1 MGLGIAVVHRVFS
14 GHSDI
19 SSMTDALCLLE
30 ERSCASEVRLRIFRG
45 HFGSHTVLKKEFAVL
60 QDAKLHISVINY
72 EFSI

>member
-1 MGLGIAVVHRVFS
+1 MGLGIAVIHRVLS

-19 SSMTDALCLLE
+19 SIMTDALCLLD

-45 HFGSHTVLKKEFAVL
+45 HFGSLTVLKKEFAVL
-60 QDAKLHISVINY
+60 LDAKLHISVINY